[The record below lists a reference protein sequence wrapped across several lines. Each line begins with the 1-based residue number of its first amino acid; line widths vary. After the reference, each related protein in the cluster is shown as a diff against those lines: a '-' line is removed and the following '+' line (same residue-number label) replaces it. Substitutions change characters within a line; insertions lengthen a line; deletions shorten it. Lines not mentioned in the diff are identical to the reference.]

1 MLNFALFKEDY
12 PPKNGMLR
20 AIWCV
25 GLNKNWRRKK
35 RKEKESR
42 KIIEHF
48 LERKRAMDWTR
59 RCYDPR
65 FHNKNISHKVKV
77 INELSRT
84 NLTGKQKFGML
95 GLQVRTSSGTIKKT
109 ECIIEFPLNLYIYTC
124 TYKCTK
130 N

>member
-20 AIWCV
+20 AICCV

-42 KIIEHF
+42 KIIEHL

-95 GLQVRTSSGTIKKT
+95 GLQVRTSSGTIIFLIPK
-109 ECIIEFPLNLYIYTC
+109 IF
-124 TYKCTK
+124 
-130 N
+130 